1 LPRQTS
7 GITRFITHGCQA
19 NHQVGDSGSFRDAS
33 SAVVSTWVIA
43 STKAGMVASLASAAT
58 EYPRDRRVF
67 EVTGLMDA
75 SFTSRIVSPSELCSD
90 LAIAEL
96 VMVTQSMLP
105 HFILSIVL
113 SESCFL
119 GKLS

>member
-1 LPRQTS
+1 
-7 GITRFITHGCQA
+7 
-19 NHQVGDSGSFRDAS
+19 
-33 SAVVSTWVIA
+33 
-43 STKAGMVASLASAAT
+43 MVASFASAAT
-58 EYPRDRRVF
+58 EYPRARRVF

-75 SFTSRIVSPSELCSD
+75 SFTSRSASPSELCSD

-105 HFILSIVL
+105 HCIRSIVL

-119 GKLS
+119 GTLS